1 VRDTSFET
9 FVTGIRF
16 RAIQPLAPLSRAQ
29 ATLRAR
35 LDRTPLPLD
44 VCITSLPQ
52 RGVQLRRRLLPV
64 CQVPRMSTF
73 AVASIINDAVSRLSP
88 GSAFVNVGVWNGFTL
103 LSGMAGNAGRACIG
117 VDNFSEFGGPREAFL
132 ARFERAR
139 AAGHSF
145 YDMDYRDYF
154 ARQHDAPIGV
164 YLYDGEHSYEQQL
177 AGLELAE
184 PFFARDCI
192 ILVDDIN
199 AEQPR
204 QATADFLA
212 ARPGRYRVL
221 LDQQTSANGHP
232 TFWNGL
238 MVIQGV
244 S

>member
-1 VRDTSFET
+1 MRDTSFET
-9 FVTGIRF
+9 FVTGIGF
-16 RAIQPLAPLSRAQ
+16 RWIQPRAPLSRVQ
-29 ATLRAR
+29 SSLRAR

-44 VCITSLPQ
+44 ACITSLPE
-52 RGVQLRRRLLPV
+52 RGVELRRRLLPV
-64 CQVPRMSTF
+64 CRVPRMSTF

-103 LSGMAGNAGRACIG
+103 LSGMAGNAGRSCIG
-117 VDNFSEFGGPREAFL
+117 VDNFSEFGGPRDPFL

-139 AAGHSF
+139 GEGHRF
-145 YDMDYRDYF
+145 YDMNYQDYF
-154 ARQHDAPIGV
+154 ARQHSVPIGV
-164 YLYDGEHSYEQQL
+164 YFYDGAHSYEHQL
-177 AGLELAE
+177 AGLEVAE
-184 PFFARDCI
+184 PFFSRDCI
-192 ILVDDIN
+192 ILVDDTN
-199 AEQPR
+199 SPAPR